1 MKDPWRQARPIR
13 SKLGT
18 IDTTGS
24 LLFDSS
30 NRHWFQTYLSSLD
43 LDCPPRLTRGLIA
56 NLNTE
61 TGSNPT
67 TKIGNRHIAVEA
79 RAAEMRA
86 HARSVPA
93 TMMGR
98 IARTD
103 GGWPELNCNVLIIP
117 SEMTNT
123 VGFPLD

>member
-1 MKDPWRQARPIR
+1 MED
-13 SKLGT
+13 
-18 IDTTGS
+18 
-24 LLFDSS
+24 
-30 NRHWFQTYLSSLD
+30 
-43 LDCPPRLTRGLIA
+43 
-56 NLNTE
+56 
-61 TGSNPT
+61 
-67 TKIGNRHIAVEA
+67 
-79 RAAEMRA
+79 AAEVRA
-86 HARSVPA
+86 HARSVPGMA